1 MNNHLYNK
9 ITNYLLSLSY
19 EEREGESEIKLK
31 YRERQTLS
39 AKMFMNRELPR
50 KPDLQTM
57 P

>member
-9 ITNYLLSLSY
+9 ITNFLLSLSY

-39 AKMFMNRELPR
+39 AKMFMNGKQPR
-50 KPDLQTM
+50 KPDLQSM